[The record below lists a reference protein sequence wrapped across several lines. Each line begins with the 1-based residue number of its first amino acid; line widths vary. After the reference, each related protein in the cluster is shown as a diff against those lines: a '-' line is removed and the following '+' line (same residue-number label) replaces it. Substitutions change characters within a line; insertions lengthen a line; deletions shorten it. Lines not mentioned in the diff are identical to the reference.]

1 MDPVAWEDAFL
12 CQQRNLNSV
21 YPRDIHHMGVAAPHS
36 SHSDHRVFDGEP
48 LEDDIDPELTRKMNV
63 LQDIEE
69 QILSKKAAILIK
81 TIKMIKKKLT
91 PDSKDATLRDRVDTI
106 LKERHSLNFLSKCK
120 TYGSST
126 ESDDSPSHSTEQLE
140 EHPLKLR
147 VEALMRHRFSDPSG
161 FTSNKLAPNREM
173 ATISGTQPP
182 PSHSISS
189 EIQQENVSNKGF
201 ERFLSLLNKGV
212 DMDLLSRVVSD
223 NSEDFHLGE
232 QLFNSQH
239 SGVGDDS
246 DRPLCCE
253 SLQCN
258 GEPQL
263 PENGGER
270 TALSTSEEHPRER
283 PSLPDDDKNGKDK
296 RDHSLGSSSGSQ
308 SPPTV
313 EKTKKDGK
321 EMVQVDERC
330 EQLQNILNTL
340 GLSLEIEDLSKLT
353 DRTQERLYGKK
364 NQRELVEQQSQV
376 TTSGSCKPDM
386 KSTSSCSLSPSR
398 SRSHSSS
405 SSQLSRSREPQD
417 PHKKDTLLACGG
429 ARKSKEKLSL
439 SSTSQDDT
447 QVRKT
452 VGKNKVANILNEI
465 PVVHSYCDPATSFAF
480 PDDSFPHFSHY
491 HSTYSHD
498 INSYWTSTPDASVTP
513 YYPSRYPDSTDTYD
527 SHDTIP
533 SGKRRPRFIQDV
545 PLENPDLSTSE
556 GQLGS
561 VSRPRYL
568 QVVKRKPQMWGGKRL
583 LNGEQIKEDKTKRL
597 NLIEEQA
604 RDVQTLRA
612 HRATKASGKKA
623 GRKDGSKKQR
633 TPTEE
638 EIKANW
644 RKKLEAF
651 NQMSK
656 NKSRAQ
662 PSPCPDTQMYDV
674 GL

>member
-1 MDPVAWEDAFL
+1 MDPVAWEDDFL

-21 YPRDIHHMGVAAPHS
+21 YPRDIHHMGVAAP
-36 SHSDHRVFDGEP
+36 HSDHRVFDGEP

-69 QILSKKAAILIK
+69 QILSKKAAILVK

-120 TYGSST
+120 TYGSPT

-147 VEALMRHRFSDPSG
+147 AEALMRHRFSDLSG
-161 FTSNKLAPNREM
+161 FTSNKLAPDREM
-173 ATISGTQPP
+173 ATTSGTQPP
-182 PSHSISS
+182 PSQSISS

-212 DMDLLSRVVSD
+212 DMDLLSRVASD

-246 DRPLCCE
+246 DRPLCRE

-270 TALSTSEEHPRER
+270 TALSTSEEHPRDR
-283 PSLPDDDKNGKDK
+283 PSLSDDDKNGKDK
-296 RDHSLGSSSGSQ
+296 RDHSLGSSSGYQ
-308 SPPTV
+308 SPPTE

-364 NQRELVEQQSQV
+364 NQREPVEQQSQDYS
-376 TTSGSCKPDM
+376 TSGSCKPDM
-386 KSTSSCSLSPSR
+386 KTTSSSSLSPSR
-398 SRSHSSS
+398 SCSHSPSS
-405 SSQLSRSREPQD
+405 RQLSGSRESQD
-417 PHKKDTLLACGG
+417 PHKKYALLACGG

-439 SSTSQDDT
+439 SATSQDGT
-447 QVRKT
+447 RAQKT

-465 PVVHSYCDPATSFAF
+465 PVVRSYCDPDPATSFAC
-480 PDDSFPHFSHY
+480 PDYSFPHFSHY
-491 HSTYSHD
+491 HSPYSHD
-498 INSYWTSTPDASVTP
+498 TNSYWTSTLDASVTP
-513 YYPSRYPDSTDTYD
+513 YYPNRNPDSADTYD
-527 SHDTIP
+527 SHDTIA

-597 NLIEEQA
+597 KLIEEQA
-604 RDVQTLRA
+604 RDVQRA
-612 HRATKASGKKA
+612 HRETKASGKKA
-623 GRKDGSKKQR
+623 GRKDSSKKQR

-656 NKSRAQ
+656 NKSHAQ
-662 PSPCPDTQMYDV
+662 PSPCPDTQMCDV